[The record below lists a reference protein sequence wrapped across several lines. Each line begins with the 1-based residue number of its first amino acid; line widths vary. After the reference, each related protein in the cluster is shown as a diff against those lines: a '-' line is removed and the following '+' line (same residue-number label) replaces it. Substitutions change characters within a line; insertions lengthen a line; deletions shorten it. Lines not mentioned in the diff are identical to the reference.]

1 MRSMR
6 FFHPIVHHRV
16 LSRVDLANLCAH
28 RACLMDGCGPDHG
41 PVRSHGKDEKV
52 ALTEE
57 VGCIIRDSRE
67 AKDPDLISKEEAT

>member
-1 MRSMR
+1 
-6 FFHPIVHHRV
+6 
-16 LSRVDLANLCAH
+16 
-28 RACLMDGCGPDHG
+28 MDGCGPDHG